1 MRPLLVGM
9 LLSIGII
16 YGSAIAQA
24 ETRCHLNFNLESWSV
39 FYKSGKGNGTVTC
52 DNGQRASVKIRTH
65 GGGVSF
71 GKNTVMNGHGSFSRV
86 DNIDEVFGSY
96 ATSEAHVGAKGSAE
110 AKAMWKGDVGLSL
123 AGTGEGWNLGFA
135 FGSFKVTRR

>member
-16 YGSAIAQA
+16 GGSAIAWA
-24 ETRCHLNFNLESWSV
+24 ETKCHLNFNLESWSA
-39 FYKSGKGNGTVTC
+39 FYKSGKGVGTVTC
-52 DNGQRASVKIRTH
+52 DNGQRANVKIRTH

-71 GKNTVMNGHGSFSRV
+71 GKSKVVNGHGSFSKV
-86 DNIDEVFGSY
+86 DKIDEVFGSY
-96 ATSEAHVGAKGSAE
+96 AASEAHAGAKGSAE
-110 AKAMWKGDVGLSL
+110 AKAMWKGNVGLSL
-123 AGTGEGWNLGFA
+123 SGIGEGWNVGFA